1 VALTLAR
8 TLRLLAA
15 EKKAVLKRQSALV
28 ASLNRLLPRIGYRVV
43 PLGAEAKPVT
53 APPLRPR
60 RRTAPAAATAP
71 GGKPLSCPYC
81 SRVFALPLHLGRH
94 ISVTHKPKKAP
105 ATPATEGGEQPATTA
120 TKPPRSAK
128 RPSARKAAAR
138 GRPKRA
144 TTKKAKGA
152 AARKKAKG

>member
-28 ASLNRLLPRIGYRVV
+28 ASLNRLLPSIGYRVV
-43 PLGAEAKPVT
+43 LLGGEGKPVT
-53 APPLRPR
+53 APLLRPR
-60 RRTAPAAATAP
+60 RRTASAGAAAP

-94 ISVTHKPKKAP
+94 VSVTHKPKK
-105 ATPATEGGEQPATTA
+105 TPAVPAAEGGERPAKTA

-128 RPSARKAAAR
+128 RRSVRKAAAR
-138 GRPKRA
+138 GRPKRS
-144 TTKKAKGA
+144 TKKAKRA
-152 AARKKAKG
+152 AAPRRKAKG